1 MMPMSGE
8 LSLFLTLGGA
18 LGLAVLLFNLIRQT
32 VSAGPWEINHSSI
45 KLGRCLGEGFFGVV
59 YQGLYN
65 NTPVAVKTLR
75 RGTMAPRDFL
85 KEAQIMKTMK
95 HPNLIQLLAVCTEEP
110 IYIITELMKKGCL
123 LDYLKVRVGRLHL
136 NDQIEMAAQVTSGMA
151 YLEMKK
157 YIHRDL
163 AARNV
168 LVGENNV
175 YKVADF
181 GLARVLQAP
190 PMLCNQT
197 SLYYISVGKA
207 IFPLRWTAPEAIA
220 NEKFTIKCDV
230 WSFGILLYEIMTFG
244 KMPYPML
251 SEHDVEAHTE
261 HRHCCFHL
269 KMLHDRGN
277 PNDLE
282 SHCCGSIRQRDE
294 RIHERLPGETDG
306 SRWVQDALPC

>member
-1 MMPMSGE
+1 MARRSVTSTTE
-8 LSLFLTLGGA
+8 LRP
-18 LGLAVLLFNLIRQT
+18 NKERDQQEREQQIMQT
-32 VSAGPWEINHSSI
+32 VSVDPWEIKRSSI
-45 KLGRCLGEGFFGVV
+45 KLERRLGEGSFGVV

-65 NTPVAVKTLR
+65 NTPVAVKTLIH
-75 RGTMAPRDFL
+75 GTMDPRDFL
-85 KEAQIMKTMK
+85 KEAQIMKTME

-110 IYIITELMKKGCL
+110 IYIITELMKNGSL

-136 NDQIEMAAQVTSGMA
+136 NDQIEMAAQVASGMA

-190 PMLCNQT
+190 PMLWNQT
-197 SLYYISVGKA
+197 NLYYIPVGKA

-244 KMPYPML
+244 EMPYPNMNNSEVKQKVPKGYRMPCPVKPYCSKDMYKIML
-251 SEHDVEAHTE
+251 DCWKENKNDRPTFEA
-261 HRHCCFHL
+261 L
-269 KMLHDRGN
+269 KMSLRNVRG
-277 PNDLE
+277 
-282 SHCCGSIRQRDE
+282 
-294 RIHERLPGETDG
+294 
-306 SRWVQDALPC
+306 

>member
-1 MMPMSGE
+1 M
-8 LSLFLTLGGA
+8 
-18 LGLAVLLFNLIRQT
+18 QT
-32 VSAGPWEINHSSI
+32 VSADPWEITRSSI
-45 KLGRCLGEGFFGVV
+45 KLGRRLGEGFFGVV

-75 RGTMAPRDFL
+75 HGTMDPRDFL
-85 KEAQIMKTMK
+85 KEAQIMKTME

-110 IYIITELMKKGCL
+110 IYIITELMKNGSL

-136 NDQIEMAAQVTSGMA
+136 NDQIEMAAQVASGMA

-190 PMLCNQT
+190 PNQT
-197 SLYYISVGKA
+197 NLYYIPVGKA

-244 KMPYPML
+244 EMPYPDMNNSQVKQRVPNGYRMPRPVDPYCSQDMYKIML
-251 SEHDVEAHTE
+251 DCWNGNKNDRPTFEA
-261 HRHCCFHL
+261 L
-269 KMLHDRGN
+269 KMSLRNVRG
-277 PNDLE
+277 
-282 SHCCGSIRQRDE
+282 
-294 RIHERLPGETDG
+294 
-306 SRWVQDALPC
+306 

>member
-1 MMPMSGE
+1 MSGAW
-8 LSLFLTLGGA
+8 FLVLAAGA
-18 LGLAVLLFNLIRQT
+18 LVGITVPLFNLIRQT
-32 VSAGPWEINHSSI
+32 VSADPWEIKRSSI
-45 KLGRCLGEGFFGVV
+45 KLGRRLGEGFFGVV

-75 RGTMAPRDFL
+75 HGTMDPRDFL
-85 KEAQIMKTMK
+85 KEAQIMKTME

-110 IYIITELMKKGCL
+110 IYIITELMKNGSL

-136 NDQIEMAAQVTSGMA
+136 NDQIEMAAQVASGMA

-190 PMLCNQT
+190 PMLWNQT
-197 SLYYISVGKA
+197 NLYYIPVGKA

-244 KMPYPML
+244 QMPYPNMNDSQVKQKVPNGYRMPRPVDPYCSQDMYKIML
-251 SEHDVEAHTE
+251 DCWKGNKNDRPTFEA
-261 HRHCCFHL
+261 L
-269 KMLHDRGN
+269 KMSLRNVRG
-277 PNDLE
+277 
-282 SHCCGSIRQRDE
+282 
-294 RIHERLPGETDG
+294 
-306 SRWVQDALPC
+306 

>member
-1 MMPMSGE
+1 MWIGGC
-8 LSLFLTLGGA
+8 SLCCFLKSTIISFVLLTLS
-18 LGLAVLLFNLIRQT
+18 IMQT
-32 VSAGPWEINHSSI
+32 VSADPWEITRSSI
-45 KLGRCLGEGFFGVV
+45 KLGRRLGEGFFGVV

-75 RGTMAPRDFL
+75 HGTMDPRDFL
-85 KEAQIMKTMK
+85 KEAQIMKTME

-110 IYIITELMKKGCL
+110 IYIITELMKNGSL

-136 NDQIEMAAQVTSGMA
+136 NDQIEMAAQVASGMA

-190 PMLCNQT
+190 PNQT
-197 SLYYISVGKA
+197 NLYYIPVGKA

-244 KMPYPML
+244 EMPYPDMNNSQVKQRVPNGYRMPRPVDPYCSQDMYKIML
-251 SEHDVEAHTE
+251 DCWNGNKNDRPTFEA
-261 HRHCCFHL
+261 L
-269 KMLHDRGN
+269 KMSLRNVRG
-277 PNDLE
+277 
-282 SHCCGSIRQRDE
+282 
-294 RIHERLPGETDG
+294 
-306 SRWVQDALPC
+306 

>member
-8 LSLFLTLGGA
+8 LSLVLTFGMM
-18 LGLAVLLFNLIRQT
+18 LGLAILLFFLFRPLGSADPRNINRSAIR
-32 VSAGPWEINHSSI
+32 
-45 KLGRCLGEGFFGVV
+45 LGKKLGEGSFGEV

-65 NTPVAVKTLR
+65 NTPVAVKTLIP
-75 RGTMAPRDFL
+75 GTMDPRDFL
-85 KEAQIMKTMK
+85 KEAQIMKTMQ

-110 IYIITELMKKGCL
+110 IYIITELMKNGSL
-123 LDYLKVRVGRLHL
+123 LNYLKVRVGRLCL
-136 NDQIEMAAQVTSGMA
+136 YDQIEMAAQVASGMD
-151 YLEMKK
+151 YLEMKN

-181 GLARVLQAP
+181 GLARVLQAT
-190 PMLCNQT
+190 PMLSSQ
-197 SLYYISVGKA
+197 SKLYYIPVGKA

-244 KMPYPML
+244 KNPYPDLNNSQVKRMVPNGYRMPCPVDPYCSKDVYKIML
-251 SEHDVEAHTE
+251 DCWKENKHDRPTF
-261 HRHCCFHL
+261 RSL
-269 KMLHDRGN
+269 KMRLRNVRG
-277 PNDLE
+277 
-282 SHCCGSIRQRDE
+282 
-294 RIHERLPGETDG
+294 
-306 SRWVQDALPC
+306 

>member
-1 MMPMSGE
+1 M
-8 LSLFLTLGGA
+8 
-18 LGLAVLLFNLIRQT
+18 QT
-32 VSAGPWEINHSSI
+32 VSADPWEITRSSI
-45 KLGRCLGEGFFGVV
+45 KLGRRLGEGFFGVV

-75 RGTMAPRDFL
+75 HGTMDPRDFL
-85 KEAQIMKTMK
+85 KEAQIMKTME

-110 IYIITELMKKGCL
+110 IYIITELMKNGSL

-136 NDQIEMAAQVTSGMA
+136 NDQIEMAAQVASGMA

-190 PMLCNQT
+190 PNQT
-197 SLYYISVGKA
+197 NLYYIPVGKA

-244 KMPYPML
+244 EMPYPVHLIVSDMNNSQVKQRVPNGYRMPRPVDPYCSQDMYKIML
-251 SEHDVEAHTE
+251 DCWNGNKNDRPTFEA
-261 HRHCCFHL
+261 L
-269 KMLHDRGN
+269 KMSLRNVRG
-277 PNDLE
+277 
-282 SHCCGSIRQRDE
+282 
-294 RIHERLPGETDG
+294 
-306 SRWVQDALPC
+306 